1 MNTSIG
7 SALRRAATA
16 ALLAGSA
23 LLTGC
28 ASFYVDT
35 ATRDV
40 PVAQFKKVANPQPV
54 ALTFDFQ
61 SRGAPNPRATEFL
74 RAQVQEQVAASGLF
88 STVSGSSGG
97 ARLNVEL
104 NNVPL
109 NGENAAA
116 KGFVTG
122 LTFGLAGNVVTDVY
136 ECKLTYLAPGQTT
149 PVVTNARHAIHTSLG
164 ATDAPAN
171 ATKSANMEEA
181 IRTMTRQVIA
191 NALNDLSQQA
201 AFNN

>member
-1 MNTSIG
+1 MTT
-7 SALRRAATA
+7 AFARKLRRAATA
-16 ALLAGSA
+16 MLVAGSA

-40 PVAQFKKVANPQPV
+40 PVAQFRKVSNPKPV
-54 ALTFDFQ
+54 ALAFEFQ
-61 SRGAPNPRATEFL
+61 TRGAPNARATDFL
-74 RAQVQEQVAASGLF
+74 RAQVQEQVAGSGLF
-88 STVSGSSGG
+88 SAVGAGNDS
-97 ARLNVEL
+97 ARLSVQL

-136 ECKLTYLAPGQTT
+136 ECKLTYLPPGQST
-149 PVVTNARHAIHTSLG
+149 PLVATARHAIHTSLG
-164 ATDAPAN
+164 AKDAPAN
-171 ATKSANMEEA
+171 ATKSANMEDA
-181 IRTMTRQVIA
+181 IRTMTRQIVA

-201 AFNN
+201 AFN

>member
-1 MNTSIG
+1 MTIAFA
-7 SALRRAATA
+7 SALRRATGAI
-16 ALLAGSA
+16 LLTGVA

-28 ASFYVDT
+28 ASVYVDT

-40 PVAQFKKVANPQPV
+40 PVAQFKKVANPKPV
-54 ALTFDFQ
+54 AFAFEFQ
-61 SRGAPNPRATEFL
+61 SRGAPNAQATEFL
-74 RAQVQEQVAASGLF
+74 RAQVQEQVAGSGLF
-88 STVSGSSGG
+88 SALGAGG
-97 ARLNVEL
+97 DSARLSVQL

-136 ECKLTYLAPGQTT
+136 ECKLTYLPAGKST
-149 PVVTNARHAIHTSLG
+149 PLVSTARHAIHTALG

-171 ATKSANMEEA
+171 AVKAANMEQA
-181 IRTMTRQVIA
+181 VRTMTREVVA
-191 NALNDLSQQA
+191 NALNELSQQA
-201 AFNN
+201 AFN

>member
-1 MNTSIG
+1 MTT
-7 SALRRAATA
+7 AFARPLRRAASVL
-16 ALLAGSA
+16 LLAGSA

-40 PVAQFKKVANPQPV
+40 PVAQFKKVGNPKPV
-54 ALTFDFQ
+54 AFSFEFQ
-61 SRGAPNPRATEFL
+61 SRGAPNARATEFL
-74 RAQVQEQVAASGLF
+74 QAQVQEQVASSGLF
-88 STVSGSSGG
+88 STIGAGSDS
-97 ARLNVEL
+97 ARLNVQL

-109 NGENAAA
+109 TGENAAG

-136 ECKLTYLAPGQTT
+136 ECKLTYLPAGQGA
-149 PVVTNARHAIHTSLG
+149 PVVSTARHAIHTALG
-164 ATDAPAN
+164 NTDAPAN
-171 ATKSANMEEA
+171 AAKSASMEEA
-181 IRTMTRQVIA
+181 IRTMTRQVVA

-201 AFNN
+201 TFN

>member
-7 SALRRAATA
+7 SALRRAASA

-40 PVAQFKKVANPQPV
+40 PVAQFKKVANPKPV

-88 STVSGSSGG
+88 STMASGSDS

-109 NGENAAA
+109 DGQNAAA

-149 PVVTNARHAIHTSLG
+149 PVVTSARHAIHTSLG

-171 ATKSANMEEA
+171 ATKSANMEDA

>member
-1 MNTSIG
+1 MSF
-7 SALRRAATA
+7 AFARPLRRAATA
-16 ALLAGSA
+16 LLLAGSA

-40 PVAQFKKVANPQPV
+40 PVAQFKKVGAPKPV
-54 ALTFDFQ
+54 VVAFEFQ
-61 SRGAPNPRATEFL
+61 SSGAPNPRATDFL
-74 RAQVQEQVAASGLF
+74 RAQVREQVAASGLF
-88 STVSGSSGG
+88 SAVEGGNDG
-97 ARLNVEL
+97 ARLHVQL
-104 NNVPL
+104 NNAPL
-109 NGENAAA
+109 KGENAMA

-136 ECKLTYLAPGQTT
+136 ECKLTYLPAGQGAPLVTT
-149 PVVTNARHAIHTSLG
+149 ARHAIHTSLG

-171 ATKSANMEEA
+171 AAKSASMEDA
-181 IRTMTRQVIA
+181 IRTMTRQVVA

-201 AFNN
+201 TFN